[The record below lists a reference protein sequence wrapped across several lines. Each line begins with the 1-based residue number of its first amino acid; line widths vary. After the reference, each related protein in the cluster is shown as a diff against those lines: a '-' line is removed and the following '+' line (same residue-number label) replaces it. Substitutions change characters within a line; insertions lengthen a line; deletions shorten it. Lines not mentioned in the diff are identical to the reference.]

1 MVLMRLWALL
11 PVSEL
16 PVLEKPVVLLAG
28 AKESVVNAPVFGVV
42 LPIAEGLAKSTL
54 APPPSKKGMVSGP
67 PGREEKIG
75 DRR

>member
-1 MVLMRLWALL
+1 MRLWALL

-54 APPPSKKGMVSGP
+54 APPPPPKKP
-67 PGREEKIG
+67 PMG
-75 DRR
+75 